1 MKRNVL
7 ALLAV
12 VGLLA
17 LGACTTATTTTRPET
32 ETQTEGA
39 VTKTEETGPGA
50 NVKTITATGVITKY
64 EPGNE
69 LEIRTADGNEVDFVL
84 EDNVQ
89 VTGEIAVGKT
99 ATVTYTDR
107 EGKKWVSIITSP

>member
-1 MKRNVL
+1 MKMTRSMVAIL
-7 ALLAV
+7 ALVALVAV
-12 VGLLA
+12 
-17 LGACTTATTTTRPET
+17 GACATRPES
-32 ETQTEGA
+32 QVKTEGG
-39 VTKTEETGPGA
+39 VTKMEETGPGP
-50 NVKTITATGVITKY
+50 NVKTTVATGVITKY

-69 LEIRTADGNEVDFVL
+69 LEIKTADGNEVDFVL

-89 VTGEIAVGKT
+89 ITGEIAVGKT

>member
-17 LGACTTATTTTRPET
+17 LTACTAATTTTRPET
-32 ETQTEGA
+32 ETETEGA
-39 VTKTEETGPGA
+39 VTKTEETGPGV
-50 NVKTITATGVITKY
+50 NVKTTTATGVITKY

-69 LEIRTADGNEVDFVL
+69 LEIRTADGNNVDFDL

-89 VTGEIAVGKT
+89 ITGDIAVGKT
-99 ATVTYTDR
+99 VTVTYVDR